1 MNHCRAWLLSRVE
14 IEPARE
20 ANAQIKQVHA
30 CSSLTEA
37 FVLNKHSMEVNELD
51 F

>member
-1 MNHCRAWLLSRVE
+1 MNHCRAWRLSHVE
-14 IEPARE
+14 MEPARA
-20 ANAQIKQVHA
+20 ANAQIEQVHA
-30 CSSLTEA
+30 CSLTEA